1 MSYNPSLAK
10 FKNEMRS
17 IRERVRVDARKAA
30 RNQAEEIAQNMR
42 EVAAKDEGGLAESV
56 RVIDVSK
63 TFGNRVQI
71 TMMIRGGG
79 RLTLRRN
86 QKSGELYDYAVAN
99 EFGTRE
105 MRAQPF
111 FYSTFRRYQSLWPET
126 MAETVQE
133 SIAKNNEML
142 AQHEAGPSSGTQ
154 SGYGI
159 IYRAKK

>member
-10 FKNEMRS
+10 FKKEMRT
-17 IRERVRVDARKAA
+17 IRERLRVDARQAA
-30 RNQAEEIAQNMR
+30 RNHAEEIAQNMR
-42 EVAAKDEGGLAESV
+42 EAAAKDEGSLAESV
-56 RVIDVSK
+56 RVIDISR

-71 TMMIRGGG
+71 AMMIRGGG
-79 RLTLRRN
+79 KMTLRRN
-86 QKSGELYDYAVAN
+86 KTTGELYDYAVAN

-105 MRAQPF
+105 MQAQPF

-126 MAETVQE
+126 MAETVKE

-142 AQHEAGPSSGTQ
+142 AQHEAGPSSGTA
-154 SGYGI
+154 SGYGV